1 MRPANRFCIFK
12 YLNYIY
18 VVRLTLKIKLLPT
31 DEQAKSLLQT
41 LKEANKACNLISDK
55 AWGLKIFNQFKIH
68 NEVYHVLKTST
79 NLSAQILV
87 RCISKV
93 ADAYKL
99 DKKTKRTFKPLGS
112 ISYDSR
118 ILTYKPNDI
127 VSLWAI
133 GGRIKIPFVCHNR
146 NYLPYIKGEAD
157 LVYKKGKFYVFQT
170 VDVPDADIMD
180 IEEFIGVDFGLVSIA
195 TLSNGKEFNSKKLQ
209 DYREKR
215 QKVRSSVQ
223 SKRTRGSK
231 KLLKRLS
238 GRERTTASI
247 INHTISKQIV
257 AIAKDENKGISLEDL
272 KGIRFSSLKK
282 GKKFRTRVGKWSFNQ
297 LRQYI
302 SYKAILSGIPVVLV
316 NPRYTSKTCSNC
328 HHIGNRKGKV
338 FECNNCGNDMDAD
351 INASINIA
359 TLGGS
364 VINPEKSSMYSCALH
379 YSDLKP
385 NPSLF
390 SVGG

>member
-1 MRPANRFCIFK
+1 ML
-12 YLNYIY
+12 YLCTMK
-18 VVRLTLKIKLLPT
+18 LTLKIKLLPT
-31 DEQAKSLLQT
+31 IEQANLLLDT
-41 LKEANKACNLISDK
+41 MKEANTVCNAISEV
-55 AWGLKIFNQFKIH
+55 AWEKRIFNNFKLHYEI
-68 NEVYHVLKTST
+68 YHAFKATF
-79 NLSAQILV
+79 NLSSQILV
-87 RCISKV
+87 RCIAKV

-99 DKKTKRTFKPLGS
+99 DKKVKSEFRPLGS
-112 ISYDSR
+112 IGYDSR
-118 ILTYKPNDI
+118 IMTYKPNDI

-157 LVYKKGKFYVFQT
+157 LVYKKGKFYLFQT
-170 VDVPDADIMD
+170 VDVPEEDVED
-180 IEEFIGVDFGLVSIA
+180 IEEFIGVDMGLVSIA

-215 QKVRSSVQ
+215 QKVRSSVL

-257 AIAKDENKGISLEDL
+257 QIAKEENKGIALEDL

-282 GKKFRTRVGKWSFNQ
+282 GKNFRTRVGKWSFNQ

-302 SYKAILSGIPVVLV
+302 SYKAILNGVQVVLV

-328 HHIGNRKGKV
+328 HHIGNRKGKI
-338 FECNNCGNDMDAD
+338 FECN
-351 INASINIA
+351 
-359 TLGGS
+359 
-364 VINPEKSSMYSCALH
+364 K
-379 YSDLKP
+379 
-385 NPSLF
+385 
-390 SVGG
+390 